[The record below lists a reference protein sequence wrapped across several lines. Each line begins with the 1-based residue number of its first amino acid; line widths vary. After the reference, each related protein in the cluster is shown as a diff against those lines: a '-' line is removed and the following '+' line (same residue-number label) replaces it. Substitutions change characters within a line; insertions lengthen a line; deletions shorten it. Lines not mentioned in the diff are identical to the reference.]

1 MSITQ
6 VDMDPKEEPGVYD
19 KPSTVM
25 PSVDL
30 SVLGSFEDPD
40 TTDASGL
47 VVELID
53 LYLKEA
59 TRLFE
64 AMRQG
69 IETKDWSVVK
79 RAAHSL
85 RGSSGNLGVLRM
97 AGICDRMEHSELSH
111 TLATQLL
118 QDLEEEFFHV
128 GHIMV
133 AERQGR
139 CGANT
144 DR

>member
-6 VDMDPKEEPGVYD
+6 VDMDPKEVPGVYD
-19 KPSTVM
+19 KSFSVM
-25 PSVDL
+25 ASVDL
-30 SVLGSFEDPD
+30 LVLGSFEDPD

-53 LYLKEA
+53 LYQKEA

-64 AMRQG
+64 EMRQG
-69 IETKDWSVVK
+69 IETKDWSVLR

-85 RGSSGNLGVLRM
+85 RGSSGNLGVLRI

-118 QDLEEEFFHV
+118 HDLEEEFVQV
-128 GHIMV
+128 GHILL
-133 AERQGR
+133 AERQRR

>member
-1 MSITQ
+1 MSIIQ
-6 VDMDPKEEPGVYD
+6 VDMDPKEEPGLYD
-19 KPSTVM
+19 KPSAVM

-30 SVLGSFEDPD
+30 SVLSSFEDPD

-53 LYLKEA
+53 LYQKEA
-59 TRLFE
+59 TRLLE
-64 AMRQG
+64 TMRQG

-97 AGICDRMEHSELSH
+97 ACVCDRMEHSELSH

-118 QDLEEEFFHV
+118 QDLEEEFVHV
-128 GHIMV
+128 GHILV
-133 AERQGR
+133 AERQRR

>member
-1 MSITQ
+1 MSISQ
-6 VDMDPKEEPGVYD
+6 VDMNPQEGESVFNE
-19 KPSTVM
+19 SFASL

-30 SVLGSFEDPD
+30 SVLSCFDDPD
-40 TTDASGL
+40 TSDATDL

-59 TRLFE
+59 SQSLET
-64 AMRQG
+64 MRQG
-69 IETKDWSVVK
+69 IETKDWSVIK

-97 AGICDRMEHSELSH
+97 ADICDRLEHSALCH

-118 QDLEEEFFHV
+118 QDFEQEFVQV
-128 GHIMV
+128 GHTLV
-133 AERQGR
+133 AERIRR

>member
-6 VDMDPKEEPGVYD
+6 ADMNPQEVGSGFNE
-19 KPSTVM
+19 SFALS

-30 SVLGSFEDPD
+30 SVLNCFDDPD
-40 TTDASGL
+40 TSHATDL

-59 TRLFE
+59 ARLLE
-64 AMRQG
+64 TMRQG
-69 IETKDWSVVK
+69 IETQDWSVIK

-97 AGICDRMEHSELSH
+97 ADLCDRLEHSELGR
-111 TLATQLL
+111 TLATQFL
-118 QDLEEEFFHV
+118 QDLEQEFVQVDHTL
-128 GHIMV
+128 V
-133 AERQGR
+133 AERKRR

>member
-6 VDMDPKEEPGVYD
+6 VDMDTQEGGVVKE
-19 KPSTVM
+19 SLALL

-30 SVLGSFEDPD
+30 SVLSCFDDPD
-40 TTDASGL
+40 TADAPDL

-59 TRLFE
+59 SHLLET
-64 AMRQG
+64 MRQA

-97 AGICDRMEHSELSH
+97 AELCNRMEHSELSH

-118 QDLEEEFFHV
+118 QDLEREFVHV
-128 GHIMV
+128 GHTLV
-133 AERQGR
+133 AERKRR

>member
-6 VDMDPKEEPGVYD
+6 VNMDPKEEPGIYD
-19 KPSTVM
+19 NPSAVM

-30 SVLGSFEDPD
+30 AVLSSFEDPD

-53 LYLKEA
+53 LYQKEA
-59 TRLFE
+59 ARILET
-64 AMRQG
+64 MRQG
-69 IETKDWSVVK
+69 IEAKDWSAVN

-97 AGICDRMEHSELSH
+97 AGVCDRMEHSELSH
-111 TLATQLL
+111 TLAIQLL
-118 QDLEEEFFHV
+118 QDLEEEFVHV
-128 GHIMV
+128 GHILV
-133 AERQGR
+133 AERQR
-139 CGANT
+139 RRGANT